1 MTLSELRFIVALA
14 HEKNFRKAAEKSF
27 VSQPALSLGI
37 KKIEDEFLK
46 VKENQNVAVQSLKDK
61 VAKKLNRLLDQNP
74 LRIDFY
80 ERYQEIIE
88 DYNQGKEY
96 RSIKEIFD
104 ELVVLLGDLSEE
116 GKRAERESLEED
128 ELTVFDMLARDK
140 KISDKEKAEVKLAAG
155 ELLERLKSNEFKVDR
170 WTEKIQ
176 TASAVKKVIEDYL
189 FKGLPSPSYDE
200 DIQDKSEILF
210 NDFKERYAN
219 FSFEAA

>member
-1 MTLSELRFIVALA
+1 M
-14 HEKNFRKAAEKSF
+14 
-27 VSQPALSLGI
+27 
-37 KKIEDEFLK
+37 
-46 VKENQNVAVQSLKDK
+46 
-61 VAKKLNRLLDQNP
+61 AKKLNRLLDQNP

-116 GKRAERESLEED
+116 SKRAERENLEED
-128 ELTVFDMLARDK
+128 ELTVFDMLSRDK
-140 KISDKEKAEVKLAAG
+140 KISDKEKTQVKEAAR
-155 ELLERLKSNEFKVDR
+155 ELLKRLKKKEFKVQH
-170 WTEKIQ
+170 WTKKTQ

-189 FKGLPSPSYDE
+189 FEKLPSPSYDE
-200 DIQDKSEILF
+200 DIKIKSETLF